1 MTFVLLDLN
10 LVIII
15 KIGFMVDFFKLNVAV
30 YINGLS
36 TKLYSNITVDKH
48 VTGGQ

>member
-15 KIGFMVDFFKLNVAV
+15 KIGFTVIFFKLNVAV
-30 YINGLS
+30 YINRLS
-36 TKLYSNITVDKH
+36 TKLYSNMC
-48 VTGGQ
+48 